1 MYIHFSNLCIICF
14 IITANHLFNHQQSS
28 KIGINFTQKMLGF
41 FAYCWHLVDIL
52 LKCLWIWWLTVTQFI
67 YLTNNIKFFFINI
80 VSKMLVL
87 NLNIPLNLSVNTWPK
102 RPPVCCTC
110 KAYGSCV
117 RGGSEGGVMTGRV
130 LIERAQR
137 WCHKSSIHWLYS
149 CTGQHNR
156 PYQSELWT
164 AAETLRSARKN
175 GRRTRRERKLLP
187 ASAGDTWKSP
197 GRCESF

>member
-1 MYIHFSNLCIICF
+1 
-14 IITANHLFNHQQSS
+14 
-28 KIGINFTQKMLGF
+28 MLGL
-41 FAYCWHLVDIL
+41 FAYCWNLVDIL
-52 LKCLWIWWLTVTQFI
+52 LKCLLKLTVTQFI
-67 YLTNNIKFFFINI
+67 YLTNNISLFKFFFVLINI
-80 VSKMLVL
+80 VSVP
-87 NLNIPLNLSVNTWPK
+87 NLNIFLNLSTNTWPK
-102 RPPVCCTC
+102 LPPVCCTC
-110 KAYGSCV
+110 KANASCV
-117 RGGSEGGVMTGRV
+117 RGGSEGGVMTGRA

-137 WCHKSSIHWLYS
+137 WCHKSSIHRLYS

-164 AAETLRSARKN
+164 AAETLRSAWKN